1 MAGIRARALR
11 YPSGLALSLD
21 FVIHLPSALDN
32 SATKPGGKT

>member
-1 MAGIRARALR
+1 VVGIRARALR

-21 FVIHLPSALDN
+21 SVILLTSALDN